1 MSTFRQCAVRYLPLF
16 LALSAP
22 FITLFLF
29 PGRIFAIDFESFGYW
44 AKCLSR
50 FQGPAYSDCS
60 PQLINYPTVGLYA
73 SAGVIR
79 LLQSLGLLGA
89 SVQFGFQLFLGA
101 VDTLSILLMYLLLR
115 GLGISHAAWATFLF
129 AVLPSTRVGGNLWGQ
144 IDDVTQL
151 FLSAALLFGLRCLR
165 AADRAT
171 ATKAL
176 RYFLALSFAMA
187 CSVLTKQLAVFSLP
201 ALGIMWI
208 VCVSRLYRLIPPAAL
223 SITIVAVAVVFI
235 VVDQLFPTPPGY
247 YGSGLLYVFMRGSDH
262 ASTVQAMGTSL
273 FALLP
278 IPGHEPSTWAYP
290 IFTLGG
296 VTAKVIPLY
305 FGLFAFFTTV
315 FVMTFF
321 GALVVK
327 RLRPLNPEEV
337 LLMTL
342 AVAAGANLF
351 MNTFLAGT
359 HERYLYHYGFFVYPL
374 LLSLVRTSSF
384 SKALFALCLM
394 HLCIYGCFVFKVFI
408 FDLESPLTKYAQQTV
423 ALANVVSS
431 FVALWLVTQAA
442 RRRAPKVLA

>member
-1 MSTFRQCAVRYLPLF
+1 VRYLPLF

-73 SAGVIR
+73 SAGVIQ
-79 LLQSLGLLGA
+79 LLQSLGLQGA

-101 VDTLSILLMYLLLR
+101 VDTLSVLLMYLLLR
-115 GLGISHAAWATFLF
+115 GLGISHAAWATLVF
-129 AVLPSTRVGGNLWGQ
+129 AVLPSTRMGGNLWGQ

-165 AADRAT
+165 AAHRAT

-176 RYFLALSFAMA
+176 RYFLALSFAIA
-187 CSVLTKQLAVFSLP
+187 CSLLTKQLAVFSLP

-223 SITIVAVAVVFI
+223 SGTIVAVAVVFI

-305 FGLFAFFTTV
+305 FGQFAFFTTV

-327 RLRPLNPEEV
+327 RLRPLNPEQV

-442 RRRAPKVLA
+442 RRRASKVLA

>member
-1 MSTFRQCAVRYLPLF
+1 MPTFRRCAVRYLPLL

-73 SAGVIR
+73 SAGVIQ
-79 LLQSLGLLGA
+79 LLQSLGLQGA
-89 SVQFGFQLFLGA
+89 SVQLGFQLFLGA

-115 GLGISHAAWATFLF
+115 GLGISHAPWATLVF
-129 AVLPSTRVGGNLWGQ
+129 ALLPSTRVGGNLWGQ

-165 AADRAT
+165 ATHRAT

-176 RYFLALSFAMA
+176 RYFLTLSFAMA

-201 ALGIMWI
+201 ALGIMWL

-223 SITIVAVAVVFI
+223 SVTIVAVAVVFI
-235 VVDQLFPTPPGY
+235 VVDQRFPTPPGY
-247 YGSGLLYVFMRGSDH
+247 YGSGLLYVFMRGSNH

-278 IPGHEPSTWAYP
+278 IPGHAPSTWAYP

-305 FGLFAFFTTV
+305 FGQFAFFTAV

-327 RLRPLNPEEV
+327 RLRPLNPREV

-342 AVAAGANLF
+342 AVAAGTNLF

-374 LLSLVRTSSF
+374 LLSLVRTSFF

-408 FDLESPLTKYAQQTV
+408 FNLESPLTKYAQQTV

-442 RRRAPKVLA
+442 RRRAPRDLA

>member
-1 MSTFRQCAVRYLPLF
+1 MSTFRRCAVRYLPLF

-73 SAGVIR
+73 SAGVIQ
-79 LLQSLGLLGA
+79 LLQSLGLQGA

-101 VDTLSILLMYLLLR
+101 VDTLSVLLMYLLLR
-115 GLGISHAAWATFLF
+115 GLGISHAAWATLVF
-129 AVLPSTRVGGNLWGQ
+129 AVLPSTRMGGNLWGQ

-165 AADRAT
+165 AAHRAT

-176 RYFLALSFAMA
+176 RYFLALSFAIA
-187 CSVLTKQLAVFSLP
+187 CSLLTKQLAVFSLP

-223 SITIVAVAVVFI
+223 SGTIVAVAVVFI

-305 FGLFAFFTTV
+305 FGQFAFFTTV

-327 RLRPLNPEEV
+327 RLRPLNPEQV

-442 RRRAPKVLA
+442 RRRASKVLA